1 MIAPRL
7 SRWMRVALV
16 ASLIAFVAGAALLVY
31 RYVMSPLTL
40 SVAVGSIDGES
51 ARLMTTVASRL
62 ASTHS
67 RTRLK
72 IENTGTALGAA
83 QAFSSGRADL
93 AVVRPDVGELSAAR
107 TVLLLTHGV
116 AMIVVPPG
124 SAIESIDDLDSKTVG
139 VVGGEVNHALVEAL
153 SKVYDLTR
161 AKVRF
166 RDLALSDVQQALQ
179 SKQVNALLVVIPLT
193 EQYLSIV
200 RNFFE
205 RSPKRNQH

>member
-1 MIAPRL
+1 
-7 SRWMRVALV
+7 MRVALV